1 MGTRKASAN
10 PKKTMTHVFRGL
22 LDLLHQNHAQINKDI
37 ISHIRSFD
45 QEPTDQEVAINVV
58 GFWRMLLELI
68 FNCYTQTTKVMGIT
82 LVFALVILTYPL
94 RLFGTLIGGMWFSR
108 RTVLTQE
115 EYDYYYGTNL
125 AGADKTPDNK
135 PETASATAPA
145 ADDGKVVRRVV
156 YEEAKVSK

>member
-1 MGTRKASAN
+1 MGTRKVSAN

-45 QEPTDQEVAINVV
+45 RDPTDQEIEINVI

-68 FNCYTQTTKVMGIT
+68 FNCYTQTTKILGIT
-82 LVFALVILTYPL
+82 LVFVLVILSYPL
-94 RLFGTLIGGMWFSR
+94 RLVATLVGGMWFSR

-115 EYDYYYGTNL
+115 EYDYYYGSL
-125 AGADKTPDNK
+125 AASDEKKTEPK
-135 PETASATAPA
+135 PKTEPSLAT
-145 ADDGKVVRRVV
+145 DDGKVVRRVV
-156 YEEAKVSK
+156 YEEAKVTK